1 MMGFTYV
8 VGVTGTVSMQSP
20 AQPPLQAKELAMQL
34 PSRRFR
40 TVKWREGTNRTLSS
54 LDIVNYDVRLHDNY
68 DGRST
73 GVIVAVNW
81 L

>member
-1 MMGFTYV
+1 VAKQDADALKACFAENSEMLLPLLEL
-8 VGVTGTVSMQSP
+8 MQ
-20 AQPPLQAKELAMQL
+20 M
-34 PSRRFR
+34 
-40 TVKWREGTNRTLSS
+40 
-54 LDIVNYDVRLHDNY
+54 DIVNYDVRLHDNY